1 MRVKVLYFD
10 PYEQSIPIFTFHLPN
25 TVSLEMKYF
34 IGFQGF
40 LPSGVELSLIE
51 QLDNT
56 KTQK

>member
-10 PYEQSIPIFTFHLPN
+10 PYEHRIPISTFHLPN
-25 TVSLEMKYF
+25 TVSLEIKSF

-40 LPSGVELSLIE
+40 LPSGVELCLIG